1 MLLVDVGSVD
11 RMFGAGSRRGYEM
24 PGAVRDGPLF
34 AGPSAN
40 EKLTFRVDVVV
51 VVVYGGGDMRAE
63 WWSWWNCQF

>member
-1 MLLVDVGSVD
+1 MLLANVGSVD
-11 RMFGAGSRRGYEM
+11 SMFGAGSRRGYEM

-51 VVVYGGGDMRAE
+51 VVVYGGGGMRAE
-63 WWSWWNCQF
+63 W

>member
-1 MLLVDVGSVD
+1 MQD
-11 RMFGAGSRRGYEM
+11 RGEGYEM

-51 VVVYGGGDMRAE
+51 DVVVFVDVGGGGGGVMRAE
-63 WWSWWNCQF
+63 WWT